1 MGLNIRTVEIIDSPN
16 FYKKVLKPVAKKT
29 NPLDYLGQSSRLTKV
44 KMTPGRRE
52 SQVSFTSSAKRGK
65 NEDGEMINQY
75 VILKTLGKGSFAT
88 VLLCKDTIS
97 HEMFAVKKMNKKL
110 LK

>member
-16 FYKKVLKPVAKKT
+16 FYKKVLKPVARKT

-52 SQVSFTSSAKRGK
+52 S
-65 NEDGEMINQY
+65 
-75 VILKTLGKGSFAT
+75 
-88 VLLCKDTIS
+88 
-97 HEMFAVKKMNKKL
+97 
-110 LK
+110 

>member
-1 MGLNIRTVEIIDSPN
+1 
-16 FYKKVLKPVAKKT
+16 
-29 NPLDYLGQSSRLTKV
+29 
-44 KMTPGRRE
+44 
-52 SQVSFTSSAKRGK
+52 
-65 NEDGEMINQY
+65 MINQY

-97 HEMFAVKKMNKKL
+97 HEMFAVKKMNKKM